1 MQRRNDD
8 WEGFAN
14 LSPDSDKHKRIQLL
28 FSSGNFE
35 HLKARA
41 IESRIKHQPNL
52 PLTVKCDIN
61 LNCFTSGFNNVV
73 LELAFSDEI
82 SWIARIPYQ
91 DFNDN
96 DRISMLSE
104 IATMK
109 IIQEKT
115 TIPIPR
121 VFEFEA
127 SADQPFG
134 YPYIIM
140 EYLSGRIL
148 PNGLATTTP
157 IRYRVKVA

>member
-14 LSPDSDKHKRIQLL
+14 LSPDSEKHKRIQLL
-28 FSSGNFE
+28 FSSGNFL

-41 IESRIKHQPNL
+41 KESWIKHQPNL

-96 DRISMLSE
+96 DRNLN
-104 IATMK
+104 A
-109 IIQEKT
+109 Q
-115 TIPIPR
+115 
-121 VFEFEA
+121 
-127 SADQPFG
+127 
-134 YPYIIM
+134 
-140 EYLSGRIL
+140 
-148 PNGLATTTP
+148 
-157 IRYRVKVA
+157 